1 MASEELTRPARLS
14 RPHAGPQA
22 GAGADRPLP
31 RARPASAS
39 RRRPPSHPG
48 SGETLAFRLRR
59 IAIAGA
65 IIALIPASISYL
77 QRITEASNTS
87 ISIRSVEWLRSNG
100 AAGLVN
106 SIESVYYS
114 LTAPEKG
121 GPALRKLPHVGIGS
135 AAAAAAQTS
144 EYRPPNIAP
153 LTHPALPGEGVWVP
167 ARAGQGANPPLLL
180 TTFRSEPAEYP
191 RIVAGVG
198 WINTHKTNIVLY
210 PGQLQPSVEMPNRG
224 PEEVPPSQR
233 YKLLATF
240 NSAFKLEDS
249 NGGFAL
255 NGHVYAPLRDGQA
268 TFVKYTNGT
277 YDVLAWHGSETYAPN
292 VVFARQNLPLIVE
305 EGHRNPRLSNS
316 AEWGATLGNAVRVWR
331 SGIGIDSH
339 GDLIYA
345 TANDQTA
352 ESLAD
357 ILIHAGAV
365 RAMEL
370 DINSY
375 WVSFN
380 TYGAPGARDPQKL
393 LSEIERPATRY
404 LEPDERDFFAVYEQ

>member
-1 MASEELTRPARLS
+1 MASEELTRP
-14 RPHAGPQA
+14 
-22 GAGADRPLP
+22 
-31 RARPASAS
+31 
-39 RRRPPSHPG
+39 RRRQRLEATPSFGAASDRRAPARGQSVGIGRRGRSGSG
-48 SGETLAFRLRR
+48 SGESLAFRIRR
-59 IAIAGA
+59 VAICAA

-77 QRITEASNTS
+77 LRMAEPSNTS
-87 ISIRSVEWLRSNG
+87 LSIRSVEWLRSNG
-100 AAGLVN
+100 AAGIVN

-121 GPALRKLPHVGIGS
+121 GPALHKLPRVGIG
-135 AAAAAAQTS
+135 AAAAPLRSAT

-153 LTHPALPGEGVWVP
+153 LTRPALPGEGVWVP
-167 ARAGQGANPPLLL
+167 ARSDQGVNPPLLL
-180 TTFRSEPAEYP
+180 TTFRSEPTEYP
-191 RIVAGVG
+191 RIVAGVA

-224 PEEVPPSQR
+224 PEEVPPSLR

-268 TFVKYTNGT
+268 TFVKYSNGT
-277 YDVLAWHGSETYAPN
+277 YNVEAWHGSESYAPD

-305 EGHRNPRLSNS
+305 DAHRNPRLNNS
-316 AEWGATLGNAVRVWR
+316 AERGATLGNAVRVWR
-331 SGIGIDSH
+331 SGIGIDAH

-345 TANDQTA
+345 AANDQTA
-352 ESLAD
+352 ESLAN

-375 WVSFN
+375 WISFN

-393 LSEIERPATRY
+393 LAEIERPATRY